1 MRTRESIT
9 VTASLAFALF
19 SATAIAADGPG
30 LGQKVTETDLALW
43 DISIGPDG
51 KGLPAGSGTA
61 GQGAAIFAQKCEVC
75 HGKNGQGG
83 TNSVLINAPGKND
96 RTMALYVPHATT
108 MFDFTRRAMPWPQPK
123 SLTDAE
129 VYALTAFILAGNK
142 IIGEGEV
149 MNAETLPKVKMPNRD
164 AFVSRYPEKH

>member
-1 MRTRESIT
+1 MSMRRSFSVA
-9 VTASLAFALF
+9 VTFALALF
-19 SATAIAADGPG
+19 AAPLVAADGPG
-30 LGQKVTETDLALW
+30 LGQKVTEADLALW

-51 KGLPAGSGTA
+51 KGLPSGSGTA
-61 GQGAAIFAQKCEVC
+61 AQGAAIFAQKCEVC

-108 MFDFTRRAMPWPQPK
+108 IFDFTRRAMPWTQSK
-123 SLTDAE
+123 SLTDEE

-142 IIGEGEV
+142 IIGENDI

-164 AFVSRYPEKH
+164 GFISRYPEKH